1 MIYTCIADG
10 IRSPPAFF
18 LKNKYKEPM
27 KMQNENTKR
36 VWLYARIP
44 GNDVETLRCIRECAA
59 KAQQDNCKIVG
70 TSADERYGWLLR
82 PGYRDMMQQIKGGKV
97 DRVYICRMRQISGK
111 ERHLYSFFKR
121 LMQRGVQVTATEYS
135 LRDRVNMFR
144 LARRVERYATR
155 KRRQLPW

>member
-1 MIYTCIADG
+1 MIYTCIAGG

-44 GNDVETLRCIRECAA
+44 GNDGETLRCIRECAA
-59 KAQQDNCKIVG
+59 KAEQDNCKIVG

-144 LARRVERYATR
+144 LAHRVERYATR
-155 KRRQLPW
+155 KGLQLPW